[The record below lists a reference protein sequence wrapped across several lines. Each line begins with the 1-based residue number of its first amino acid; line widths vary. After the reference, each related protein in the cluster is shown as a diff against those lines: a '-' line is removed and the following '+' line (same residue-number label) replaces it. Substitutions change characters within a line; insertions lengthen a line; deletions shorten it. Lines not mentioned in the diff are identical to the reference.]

1 MKSRFFLAMATLS
14 LLIAGCENKDFEE
27 AGLLNGNVRI
37 KATMEQKEATRSLV
51 DDSGKF
57 TWATGDKISVF
68 TSTNGNREFT
78 LSSGNGKTEATFDG
92 TLQGGETMSTCA
104 VYPYNAGHT
113 VSGTTLTVT
122 LPAEYGDFTTDYA
135 PNTHAIMVAKIDAA
149 QSQTSLSNLDFKHLG
164 GVLRFA
170 IDNMPVDA
178 AQFVFTATDK
188 DVTGTFDVNLGDTE
202 PVINAGSSA
211 TTNNTVAI
219 KFKPLTAVTDGMI
232 FYVPLPVGEYSG
244 FSIAVN
250 KQDGTQLASF
260 STDKTNTLNRRTL
273 ARIPKLRFTSV
284 GGSLEGGSL
293 VNAEA
298 NVSNNT
304 EVVNALNNISSSTT
318 NPVLDLNASSAV
330 TEFKLPA
337 SFTSESTTSSE
348 LNINYSAVPTG
359 GITVTE
365 NNYSGGTTSG
375 SSKGE
380 VNITIPAATS
390 GSAPAVTIQT
400 PTLTAGLYA
409 TEGGTATYGEVTA
422 TTANNTLIVGNGVT
436 INKLTVNG
444 GNVRVKGNANIKTL
458 EKASG
463 LGTVYIYREST
474 EAQLP
479 SIPEGFEVVD
489 AAIADMKNVF
499 ANGGTYTLQKDLNI
513 IGADMTVAADV
524 TATLDLNGYTITAE
538 NTQTGNIEVYGTLT
552 LKDGTADAG
561 TGIGTGKIVTNCD
574 YTGSTTAYALVKA
587 IGENAKVIMESG
599 YVYAV
604 RNDAVNKGQFAMGVD
619 DGGDFTMTG
628 GKIEAG
634 WYAVSGNGNNKTQNS
649 IIEIKG
655 GELIST
661 SDYAIYLPHSGEATI
676 SGGTV
681 NGAAGAVS
689 IQRGTLNISNDA
701 NIMSLGNGDTGEWG
715 DGTGNQPNCAVMV
728 AAKYGDCTVNISG
741 GNFSAEGDAILLG
754 TGSTSYKVGINISGG
769 TFSDPEALQY
779 LADNAN
785 VNVLL
790 NKDYTLT
797 KPIQLTK
804 DGTVTIDL
812 NQKTLTVNETSSTW
826 LSVSKGTVTLKNGKI
841 VANGYSS
848 VTIGGVAV
856 SADATLNV
864 EGIIYESDG
873 AALFVKDH
881 AKLNV
886 DNTEITVPAYAVT
899 TNASDPTQEVTIKL
913 SNSTF
918 AGSDPVLLNIASDV
932 TIDGCT
938 MNGRVHGMV
947 LRGGTATVKNSTIT
961 LNYPDDDYA
970 EMSSYF
976 DGRDWGSGN
985 MINIAALTI
994 GNKSPNAY
1002 QYPTVITLVN
1012 TTVQSTGDHAEY
1024 FPALYAYA
1032 NSGEGLGVT
1041 LSYDDQCQFT
1051 GGIEYGSTNITVND
1065 SAVVSDGDGGFV
1077 VAGSSNE

>member
-14 LLIAGCENKDFEE
+14 LLMAGCENNDFRES
-27 AGLLNGNVRI
+27 GLLSGNVRI

-68 TSTNGNREFT
+68 TSTSANREFT
-78 LSSGNGKTEATFDG
+78 LSSGNGETEATFGG
-92 TLQGGETMSTCA
+92 TLVGDETMSTCA

-113 VSGTTLTVT
+113 VSETTLTVT
-122 LPAEYGDFTTDYA
+122 LPAEYGDFDTDYA
-135 PNTHAIMVAKIDAA
+135 PNTHAIMVAKIGAA

-170 IDNMPVDA
+170 IDNMPEGA

-188 DVTGTFDVNLGDTE
+188 DVTGTFTASLVDAE

-211 TTNNTVAI
+211 ATNNTVTI
-219 KFKPLTAVTDGMI
+219 KFKPLTAATDGMT
-232 FYVPLPVGEYSG
+232 FYVPLPVGTYAG
-244 FSIAVN
+244 FSIAVKN
-250 KQDGTQLASF
+250 QDGTQLASF

-284 GGSLEGGSL
+284 GGSLE
-293 VNAEA
+293 NAEA
-298 NVSNNT
+298 NVSSNT
-304 EVVNALNNISSSTT
+304 EVESALDNISSSTT

-330 TEFKLPA
+330 TEFNLPE

-348 LNINYSAVPTG
+348 LNINYSAAPST
-359 GITVTE
+359 IKVTE
-365 NNYSGGTTSG
+365 NNYSGGTTS
-375 SSKGE
+375 SNDSKGE

-390 GSAPAVTIQT
+390 GNAPAVTIQT

-409 TEGGTATYGEVTA
+409 TEGGTATYGDVTA

-436 INKLTVNG
+436 IQKLTVNG
-444 GNVRVKGNANIKTL
+444 GNVRVKGNAKIETL

-463 LGTVYIYREST
+463 LGTVYIYKESA

-479 SIPEGFEVVD
+479 TIPEGFEVVD

-513 IGADMTVAADV
+513 IGADMTVAAGV
-524 TATLDLNGYTITAE
+524 TATLDLNGCIITAE

-561 TGIGTGKIVTNCD
+561 TGVGTGKIVTNSD
-574 YTGSTTAYALVKA
+574 YTATSGYALIKA
-587 IGENAKVIMESG
+587 TGESAKVIMESG

-604 RNDAVNKGQFAMGVD
+604 RDDAVNKGQFAMGVD
-619 DGGDFTMTG
+619 AGGDFTMTG

-841 VANGYSS
+841 VADGYSS

-886 DNTEITVPAYAVT
+886 DHTKITVPAYAVT
-899 TNASDPTQEVTIKL
+899 TNASDPTQKVTIKL

-938 MNGRVHGMV
+938 MNGGVHGMV

-976 DGRDWGSGN
+976 DGRNWGSGN
-985 MINIAALTI
+985 EINIAALTI

-1012 TTVQSTGDHAEY
+1012 TTVQSTGEHAEY

-1051 GGIEYGSTNITVND
+1051 GGIEYGSTNITVNG
-1065 SAVVSDGDGGFV
+1065 SEVVSGGDGGFV

>member
-1 MKSRFFLAMATLS
+1 MKSRFFLGIATLS
-14 LLIAGCENKDFEE
+14 LLIAGCENKDFGES
-27 AGLLNGNVRI
+27 GLLNGNVRI

-68 TSTNGNREFT
+68 TSTNENREFT
-78 LSSGNGKTEATFDG
+78 LSSGEETTEGTFDG
-92 TLQGGETMSTCA
+92 ALVGTETMSTCA

-113 VSGTTLTVT
+113 VSGNELTVT

-188 DVTGTFDVNLGDTE
+188 GVTGTFTASLGDAE

-211 TTNNTVAI
+211 TTNNTVTI
-219 KFKPLTAVTDGMI
+219 KFKPLTEATDGMI
-232 FYVPLPVGEYSG
+232 FYVPLPVGTYTG

-284 GGSLEGGSL
+284 GGSLE
-293 VNAEA
+293 NAEA
-298 NVSNNT
+298 NVSSNT
-304 EVVNALNNISSSTT
+304 DVENALNNISSSTT
-318 NPVLDLNASSAV
+318 DPVLDLNASSAV

-348 LNINYSAVPTG
+348 LNINYSAAPST
-359 GITVTE
+359 ITVTE
-365 NNYSGGTTSG
+365 NNYSGGTTS
-375 SSKGE
+375 SNDSKGE

-409 TEGGTATYGEVTA
+409 TESGTATYGEVTA
-422 TTANNTLIVGNGVT
+422 TTANNTLIVGNNVT
-436 INKLTVNG
+436 VNKLTVNG
-444 GNVRVKGNANIKTL
+444 GNVRVKGNAKIETL

-513 IGADMTVAADV
+513 IGADMTVAAGV
-524 TATLDLNGYTITAE
+524 TAILDLNGYTITAE

-552 LKDGTADAG
+552 LKDGTATAV
-561 TGIGTGKIVTNCD
+561 TGVGAGKIVANCD
-574 YTGSTTAYALVKA
+574 YAGSASGYALVKA
-587 IGENAKVIMESG
+587 TGENAKVIMESG

-604 RNDAVNKGQFAMGVD
+604 RDDAVNKGQFAIGVD
-619 DGGDFTMTG
+619 AGGDFTMTG

-754 TGSTSYKVGINISGG
+754 TGSTSYNVEINVSGG
-769 TFSDPEALQY
+769 TFSDPSALAY
-779 LADNAN
+779 LTDNAD

-797 KPIQLTK
+797 KPIQLTN

-826 LSVSKGTVTLKNGKI
+826 LSVSKGTVTLKNGNI
-841 VANGYSS
+841 VANEYSS
-848 VTIGGVAV
+848 TTIGGVAV
-856 SADATLNV
+856 SANATLNV
-864 EGIIYESDG
+864 EGIIYESNG

-881 AKLNV
+881 ATLNV
-886 DNTEITVPAYAVT
+886 TGGTEITVPAYAVT
-899 TNASDPTQEVTIKL
+899 TNASDPTQKVTINL
-913 SNSTF
+913 SSSTF
-918 AGSDPVLLNIASDV
+918 TGSDPVLLNIASDV

-938 MNGRVHGMV
+938 MNGTMHGMV

-970 EMSSYF
+970 SMSSYF
-976 DGRDWGSGN
+976 DERNWGSGN
-985 MINIAALTI
+985 MINLAALTI

-1002 QYPTVITLVN
+1002 QYPTVITLIN
-1012 TTVQSTGDHAEY
+1012 TTVQSTGEHAEY

-1041 LSYDDQCQFT
+1041 LSYDDQCKFT
-1051 GGIEYGSTNITVND
+1051 GDIEYGSTNITVNG
-1065 SAVVSDGDGGFV
+1065 SAVVSDSNGGFV

>member
-14 LLIAGCENKDFEE
+14 LVIAGCENKDFEE

-68 TSTNGNREFT
+68 TSTNENREFT
-78 LSSGNGKTEATFDG
+78 LSSGNGETEATFDG
-92 TLQGGETMSTCA
+92 ALVGTETMSTCA
-104 VYPYNAGHT
+104 VYPYNAGHK
-113 VSGTTLTVT
+113 VSRNELTVT

-135 PNTHAIMVAKIDAA
+135 RNTHAIMVAKIDAA

-202 PVINAGSSA
+202 PVIKAGSSA
-211 TTNNTVAI
+211 TTNNTVTI
-219 KFKPLTAVTDGMI
+219 NFKPLTAATDGMI
-232 FYVPLPVGEYSG
+232 FYVPLPVGEYKG

-250 KQDGTQLASF
+250 KKDGTLLASF
-260 STDKTNTLNRRTL
+260 STGKTNELNRRTL

-284 GGSLEGGSL
+284 GGSLEG
-293 VNAEA
+293 AEA
-298 NVSNNT
+298 NVSSDI
-304 EVVNALNNISSSTT
+304 EVETALGSISSSTD
-318 NPVLDLNASSAV
+318 PVMDLNASSAV
-330 TEFKLPA
+330 TEFNLPK
-337 SFTSESTTSSE
+337 SFTSENTTSSE
-348 LNINYSAVPTG
+348 LNINYSAAPST
-359 GITVTE
+359 IKVTE
-365 NNYSGGTTSG
+365 NNYSEGTTSG

-390 GSAPAVTIQT
+390 ESAPAVTIQT

-422 TTANNTLIVGNGVT
+422 TTANNTLIVGDSVT
-436 INKLTVNG
+436 INKLTVKG
-444 GNVRVKGNANIKTL
+444 GNVRVKGNAKIETL

-463 LGTVYIYREST
+463 LGTVYIYKESA

-479 SIPEGFEVVD
+479 SIPKGFEVVD

-552 LKDGTADAG
+552 LKDGKADAG

-574 YTGSTTAYALVKA
+574 YTGSTSGYALVKA

-619 DGGDFTMTG
+619 AGGDFTMTG

-661 SDYAIYLPHSGEATI
+661 SDYAIYLPHSGVATI

-754 TGSTSYKVGINISGG
+754 TGSTSYNVDMNISGG
-769 TFSDPEALQY
+769 TFSDPSALAY
-779 LADNAN
+779 LTENAN

-804 DGTVTIDL
+804 DGTVTLDL
-812 NQKTLTVNETSSTW
+812 NKQTLTVNETSSTW
-826 LSVSKGTVTLKNGKI
+826 LSVSKGTVTLENGNI
-841 VANGYSS
+841 VANGYSKA
-848 VTIGGVAV
+848 TIGGVAV
-856 SADATLNV
+856 SASATLNV
-864 EGIIYESDG
+864 EGIIYKSTG

-881 AKLNV
+881 ATLNV
-886 DNTEITVPAYAVT
+886 TGGTEITVPVYAVT

-938 MNGRVHGMV
+938 MNGTMHGMV
-947 LRGGTATVKNSTIT
+947 LRGGTATVKNSKIT

-976 DGRDWGSGN
+976 DGRNWGSGN
-985 MINIAALTI
+985 KINIAALTI
-994 GNKSPNAY
+994 GNKSPKAY

-1032 NSGEGLGVT
+1032 NSGKGLGVT

-1051 GGIEYGSTNITVND
+1051 GGIEYGSTNITVNG
-1065 SAVVSDGDGGFV
+1065 SEVVSGGDGGFV

>member
-78 LSSGNGKTEATFDG
+78 LSSGNGETEATFGG
-92 TLQGGETMSTCA
+92 TLVSDETMSTCA

-122 LPAEYGDFTTDYA
+122 LPAEYGDFTTVYA

-149 QSQTSLSNLDFKHLG
+149 QSQASLSNLDFKHLG

-188 DVTGTFDVNLGDTE
+188 NVTGTFSVNLENTE

-211 TTNNTVAI
+211 ATNNTVTI
-219 KFKPLTAVTDGMI
+219 KFKPLTAATDGMT
-232 FYVPLPVGEYSG
+232 FYVPLPVGEYNG
-244 FSIAVN
+244 FSIAVK

-260 STDKTNTLNRRTL
+260 STTAKNTLSRRTL

-284 GGSLEGGSL
+284 GGSLE
-293 VNAEA
+293 NAEA
-298 NVSNNT
+298 NVSSNT
-304 EVVNALNNISSSTT
+304 DVEKALNNISSSTD
-318 NPVLDLNASSAV
+318 PVMDLNASSEV
-330 TEFKLPA
+330 TQFNLPE
-337 SFTSESTTSSE
+337 SFTSGSTTSSE
-348 LNINYSAVPTG
+348 LNINYSAAPST
-359 GITVTE
+359 IKVTE
-365 NNYSGGTTSG
+365 YSGGTTS
-375 SSKGE
+375 SNDSKGE

-390 GSAPAVTIQT
+390 GNAPAVTIQT

-409 TEGGTATYGEVTA
+409 AEGGTATYGEVTA

-444 GNVRVKGNANIKTL
+444 GNVRVKGNAKIETL

-463 LGTVYIYREST
+463 LGTVYIYKESA

-479 SIPEGFEVVD
+479 TIPEGFEVVD

-513 IGADMTVAADV
+513 IGADMTVAAGV
-524 TATLDLNGYTITAE
+524 TATLDLNGYIITAE

-561 TGIGTGKIVTNCD
+561 TGVGTGKIVTNSD
-574 YTGSTTAYALVKA
+574 YTATSGYALIKA
-587 IGENAKVIMESG
+587 TGESAKVIMESG

-604 RNDAVNKGQFAMGVD
+604 RDDAVNKGQFAMGVD
-619 DGGDFTMTG
+619 AGGDFTMTG

-754 TGSTSYKVGINISGG
+754 TGSTSYNVEINVSGG
-769 TFSDPEALQY
+769 TFSDPSALAY
-779 LADNAN
+779 LTDNAD

-797 KPIQLTK
+797 KPIQLTN
-804 DGTVTIDL
+804 DGTVTINL

-841 VANGYSS
+841 VANEYSS
-848 VTIGGVAV
+848 TTIGGVAV
-856 SADATLNV
+856 SANATLNV
-864 EGIIYESDG
+864 EGIIYESNG

-881 AKLNV
+881 ATLNV
-886 DNTEITVPAYAVT
+886 TGGTKITVPAYAVT
-899 TNASDPTQEVTIKL
+899 TNASDPTQKVTINL
-913 SNSTF
+913 SSSTF
-918 AGSDPVLLNIASDV
+918 TGSDPVLLNIASDV

-938 MNGRVHGMV
+938 MNGTMHGMV

-970 EMSSYF
+970 SMSSYF
-976 DGRDWGSGN
+976 DERNWGSGN
-985 MINIAALTI
+985 MINLAALTI

-1002 QYPTVITLVN
+1002 QYPTVITLIN
-1012 TTVQSTGDHAEY
+1012 TTVQSTGEHAEY

-1041 LSYDDQCQFT
+1041 LSYDDQCKFT
-1051 GGIEYGSTNITVND
+1051 GDIEYGSTNITVNG
-1065 SAVVSDGDGGFV
+1065 SAVVSDSNGGFV

>member
-68 TSTNGNREFT
+68 TSTSANREFT
-78 LSSGNGKTEATFDG
+78 LFSGEGTAEATFDG

-104 VYPYNAGHT
+104 VYPYNAQHT
-113 VSGTTLTVT
+113 VSGNALTVT
-122 LPAEYGDFTTDYA
+122 LPAEYGDFTTVYA

-178 AQFVFTATDK
+178 AQFVFTAADK
-188 DVTGTFDVNLGDTE
+188 DVTGTFTASLGDAE

-211 TTNNTVAI
+211 TTNNTVTI
-219 KFKPLTAVTDGMI
+219 NFKPLTAVTDGMT

-244 FSIAVN
+244 FSIAVK

-260 STDKTNTLNRRTL
+260 STTATNTLNRRTL

-284 GGSLEGGSL
+284 SGSLEG
-293 VNAEA
+293 AEA
-298 NVSNNT
+298 NVSSNT
-304 EVVNALNNISSSTT
+304 EVERALNNISSSTD
-318 NPVLDLNASSAV
+318 PVLDLNASSAV

-348 LNINYSAVPTG
+348 LNINYSDVPTG

-649 IIEIKG
+649 IIDIKG

-976 DGRDWGSGN
+976 EGRDWGSGN

>member
-1 MKSRFFLAMATLS
+1 MKSRFFLGIATLS
-14 LLIAGCENKDFEE
+14 LLIAGCENKDFGES
-27 AGLLNGNVRI
+27 GLLNGNVRI

-57 TWATGDKISVF
+57 TWATGDEISVF

-78 LSSGNGKTEATFDG
+78 LFSGEGTAEATFNG
-92 TLQGGETMSTCA
+92 TLVSDETMSTCA
-104 VYPYNAGHT
+104 VYPYNAQHT

-122 LPAEYGDFTTDYA
+122 LPAEYGDFNTDYA

-170 IDNMPVDA
+170 IDNMPVGA

-188 DVTGTFDVNLGDTE
+188 DVTGTFDVNLGETE

-211 TTNNTVAI
+211 TTNNTVTI

-244 FSIAVN
+244 FSIAVK
-250 KQDGTQLASF
+250 KQDGAQLASF
-260 STDKTNTLNRRTL
+260 TTTATNTLNRRTL
-273 ARIPKLRFTSV
+273 ARIPKLRFSSV
-284 GGSLEGGSL
+284 SGSLE
-293 VNAEA
+293 NAEA
-298 NVSNNT
+298 NVSSNT
-304 EVVNALNNISSSTT
+304 EVESALNNISSSTD
-318 NPVLDLNASSAV
+318 PVLDLNASSEV
-330 TEFKLPA
+330 TEFKLPE

-348 LNINYSAVPTG
+348 LNINYSAVPSA
-359 GITVTE
+359 ITVTE
-365 NNYSGGTTSG
+365 YTQSGGTTS
-375 SSKGE
+375 SNDSKGE
-380 VNITIPAATS
+380 VNISIPEATS

-409 TEGGTATYGEVTA
+409 AEGGTATYGDVTA

-436 INKLTVNG
+436 INKLTVKG

-513 IGADMTVAADV
+513 IGADMTVAAGV
-524 TATLDLNGYTITAE
+524 TAILDLNGYTITAE

-552 LKDGTADAG
+552 LKDGTATAV
-561 TGIGTGKIVTNCD
+561 TGVGAGKIVANCD
-574 YTGSTTAYALVKA
+574 YAGSASGYALVKA
-587 IGENAKVIMESG
+587 TGENAKVIMESG

-604 RNDAVNKGQFAMGVD
+604 RDDAVNKGQFAMGVD

-938 MNGRVHGMV
+938 MNGTVHGMV

-970 EMSSYF
+970 SMSSYF
-976 DGRDWGSGN
+976 DGRNWGSGN
-985 MINIAALTI
+985 EINLAALTI

-1012 TTVQSTGDHAEY
+1012 TTVQSIGDHAEY

-1051 GGIEYGSTNITVND
+1051 GGIEYGSTNITVNG

>member
-78 LSSGNGKTEATFDG
+78 LSSGNGETEATFNG
-92 TLQGGETMSTCA
+92 TLVNDETMSTCA

-113 VSGTTLTVT
+113 VSGNALTVT
-122 LPAEYGDFTTDYA
+122 LPAEYGDFNTDYA

-170 IDNMPVDA
+170 IDNMPADA

-188 DVTGTFDVNLGDTE
+188 GVTGTFTASLGDAE

-211 TTNNTVAI
+211 TTNNTVTI
-219 KFKPLTAVTDGMI
+219 KFKPLTAATDGMT
-232 FYVPLPVGEYSG
+232 FYVPLPVGEYNG
-244 FSIAVN
+244 FSIAVK

-260 STDKTNTLNRRTL
+260 STTAKNTLNRRTL

-284 GGSLEGGSL
+284 GGSLE
-293 VNAEA
+293 NAEA
-298 NVSNNT
+298 NVSSNT
-304 EVVNALNNISSSTT
+304 DVEKALNNISSSTT
-318 NPVLDLNASSAV
+318 NPVMDLNASSEV
-330 TEFKLPA
+330 TQFNLPE
-337 SFTSESTTSSE
+337 SFTSGSTTSSE
-348 LNINYSAVPTG
+348 LNINYSAAPST
-359 GITVTE
+359 IKVTE
-365 NNYSGGTTSG
+365 SNYSEGATS
-375 SSKGE
+375 SNDSKGE

-409 TEGGTATYGEVTA
+409 TEGKTATYGEVTA

-444 GNVRVKGNANIKTL
+444 GNVRVKGNAKIETL

-463 LGTVYIYREST
+463 LGTVYIYKESA

-479 SIPEGFEVVD
+479 TIPEGFEVVD

-513 IGADMTVAADV
+513 IGADMTVAAGV
-524 TATLDLNGYTITAE
+524 TATLDLNGYIITAE

-561 TGIGTGKIVTNCD
+561 TGVGTGKIVTNSD
-574 YTGSTTAYALVKA
+574 YTATSGYALIKA
-587 IGENAKVIMESG
+587 TGESAKVIMESG

-604 RNDAVNKGQFAMGVD
+604 RDDAVNKGQFAMGVD
-619 DGGDFTMTG
+619 AGGDFTMTG

-769 TFSDPEALQY
+769 TFSDPSALAY
-779 LADNAN
+779 LTDNAD
-785 VNVLL
+785 VTV
-790 NKDYTLT
+790 KLT
-797 KPIQLTK
+797 DNTELSSSIVVPK
-804 DGTVTIDL
+804 GAVTIDL
-812 NQKTLTVNETSSTW
+812 ANYTLTASETATEYN
-826 LSVSKGTVTLKNGKI
+826 SKVTAI
-841 VANGYSS
+841 
-848 VTIGGVAV
+848 AV
-856 SADATLNV
+856 K
-864 EGIIYESDG
+864 DG
-873 AALFVKDH
+873 AK
-881 AKLNV
+881 
-886 DNTEITVPAYAVT
+886 
-899 TNASDPTQEVTIKL
+899 
-913 SNSTF
+913 
-918 AGSDPVLLNIASDV
+918 
-932 TIDGCT
+932 
-938 MNGRVHGMV
+938 
-947 LRGGTATVKNSTIT
+947 ATVKNGNIGNASTSMWYGVYAYEKADVT
-961 LNYPDDDYA
+961 LENVDFSEMVTYA
-970 EMSSYF
+970 YNGKGELSATDCTFKGWLSAWHYGGTF
-976 DGRDWGSGN
+976 ESCTF
-985 MINIAALTI
+985 TI
-994 GNKSPNAY
+994 GKKW
-1002 QYPTVITLVN
+1002 YPAAI
-1012 TTVQSTGDHAEY
+1012 
-1024 FPALYAYA
+1024 
-1032 NSGEGLGVT
+1032 
-1041 LSYDDQCQFT
+1041 C
-1051 GGIEYGSTNITVND
+1051 YGSTTFTNCKFFKNGTDADVYD
-1065 SAVVSDGDGGFV
+1065 DGSTPDSDGYYRCNYV
-1077 VAGSSNE
+1077 VAGCNPATTIDFVSCKFIDEEGEEISDITVSDHPYHACGWGDGKIANAQIKVDSAEITSQCSDASQSQE